1 MYPRNAIIPL
11 ILPHKH
17 GRLLHTIKF
26 HVDTI
31 TTLFRREYV
40 NESYFG
46 SKLSSLKN
54 FLDTNGKMIKLT
66 PLSGLRLT
74 EGNEKKDTE
83 ISDTS
88 NNSTTRFNGKMG
100 KEGKQSILPTE
111 LLNNVE
117 QIVKNQVGKGEF
129 SNVDP
134 EILIK
139 ENALTLSDKRK
150 QPTSEVCASD
160 HNESLHGENQDSMTN
175 TKRDNENCDVYDIS
189 LLFSGTT
196 NYLSSRTSLC
206 Y

>member
-1 MYPRNAIIPL
+1 MYPRNAIIRL

-26 HVDTI
+26 HVDTF
-31 TTLFRREYV
+31 TALFRREYV
-40 NESYFG
+40 NESYF
-46 SKLSSLKN
+46 
-54 FLDTNGKMIKLT
+54 LDTDGKMIKLT
-66 PLSGLRLT
+66 PLSGLRFT

-83 ISDTS
+83 FSDTT
-88 NNSTTRFNGKMG
+88 NNSTRRSNEKMG
-100 KEGKQSILPTE
+100 KEGKQSILPTK

-134 EILIK
+134 DILVK
-139 ENALTLSDKRK
+139 ENTFTLSDKRK
-150 QPTSEVCASD
+150 KPTSEVLTSV
-160 HNESLHGENQDSMTN
+160 HNESLHEENKDSMTN
-175 TKRDNENCDVYDIS
+175 TKRDNGNSEVYDIS
-189 LLFSGTT
+189 VLFSGTT